1 MEFVN
6 CTRLSRRE
14 HQRQYEEK
22 SDRSNKTGWALSL
35 GLVGAGF
42 AFSTQALLAEE
53 AKTRK
58 VEKVEEKRKGKS
70 QVVKLV
76 FLKIVELV
84 VTLLLL
90 FSPCCLVAGR
100 QDPTA
105 CHR

>member
-1 MEFVN
+1 MR
-6 CTRLSRRE
+6 RLSRRE
-14 HQRQYEEK
+14 HQRQDEKK
-22 SDRSNKTGWALSL
+22 SDRSDKTAWALSL

-53 AKTRK
+53 VKTRK

-70 QVVKLV
+70 QVEKLV
-76 FLKIVELV
+76 FYKSVNL
-84 VTLLLL
+84 
-90 FSPCCLVAGR
+90 SPCCLVPGR

>member
-1 MEFVN
+1 MRRF
-6 CTRLSRRE
+6 SRRE
-14 HQRQYEEK
+14 HQRQDEKK
-22 SDRSNKTGWALSL
+22 SDKTAWALSL

-76 FLKIVELV
+76 F
-84 VTLLLL
+84 
-90 FSPCCLVAGR
+90 
-100 QDPTA
+100 
-105 CHR
+105 